1 MGGRPVARLL
11 ARLVAVNDGWAR
23 PFGAFN
29 LRWTRAVFRAMT
41 PIRDLLNGRWL
52 GHPLHAATTDIPIG
66 LLLGSVLLD
75 LIGQP
80 TAADITLVATI
91 VFMVLSALSGL
102 ADYSETTG
110 TALTRATLHA
120 SLMTVALV
128 ILIVSAVLR
137 GGAPADRTVPIALS
151 IVGFLLVTAG
161 AFVGGDVAYVLGN
174 MVSRHAFR
182 GAGTK
187 WVRLDTGDVGDLT
200 ALPEATPTKMRA
212 GINDVL
218 VVRIGDRLH
227 ALHNVCAH
235 AGGPL
240 NEGRLVDGCIECP
253 WHYSRFDLADGR
265 AKRGPTVY
273 DQPSYEIR
281 TADDGGYEVR
291 RAATA

>member
-1 MGGRPVARLL
+1 MARLL

-52 GHPLHAATTDIPIG
+52 GHPLHSALTDIPIG

-91 VFMVLSALSGL
+91 VFMVLSALAGL

-137 GGAPADRTVPIALS
+137 GGAPADRTVPIVLS

-218 VVRIGDRLH
+218 VVRTGDRLH

-253 WHYSRFDLADGR
+253 WHYSRFDLADGQ

>member
-1 MGGRPVARLL
+1 MARLL

-41 PIRDLLNGRWL
+41 PVRDLLNGRWL

-182 GAGTK
+182 GAGHEMGTPRYGRHRRSDRASRGHAHEDARRDQRRPGRPDRRPAPRAAQR
-187 WVRLDTGDVGDLT
+187 VR
-200 ALPEATPTKMRA
+200 AR
-212 GINDVL
+212 
-218 VVRIGDRLH
+218 
-227 ALHNVCAH
+227 
-235 AGGPL
+235 
-240 NEGRLVDGCIECP
+240 
-253 WHYSRFDLADGR
+253 GR
-265 AKRGPTVY
+265 AIERR
-273 DQPSYEIR
+273 PS
-281 TADDGGYEVR
+281 G
-291 RAATA
+291 